1 MFKGAGGHH
10 IEFTQSKYL
19 LSINFVSHTIQGAR
33 PRKMKKA
40 QALTLKT
47 LTYAYNYEIAGTLYT
62 KDSEQKPRIWV

>member
-1 MFKGAGGHH
+1 MAYPYTALLCGTGLVEKIFKGAGGHR

-19 LSINFVSHTIQGAR
+19 LSINFVSYTTQGAR

-47 LTYAYNYEIAGTLYT
+47 LTFLII
-62 KDSEQKPRIWV
+62 KK